1 LSIGKIGIVGVG
13 AIGTIIG
20 TILNAKGIEVDLIDG
35 YEENVRHLQRHGS
48 EVIGS
53 IHVKAH
59 GPAYHIDELEH
70 SYDLIFLLV
79 KQFENETVLNK
90 LLPHL
95 HERSI
100 VCTLQNGVPEVH
112 VARLVGEHRT
122 VGGAVGFG
130 ATWMGPGVSMLASS
144 REALEKYAF
153 EIGTMNGEINDT
165 ITEVNAIL
173 QQVGGSVVSDNLM
186 GIRWSKLLMNATF
199 SGMSAALG
207 CTFGEVLDDPRGFW
221 CLAHL
226 ADETIKVAHAQGIRL
241 VEMQGEHFDELK
253 LHDGTLEEV
262 LGKYSFFKRV
272 WDRHRETKASM
283 LQDLERGRTTE
294 IDYINGV
301 VSEKGKECGVPTPFN
316 DKVVELV
323 KRKEQRKE
331 VQTFHYID
339 EFLSR

>member
-1 LSIGKIGIVGVG
+1 LSFGKIGVVGVG

-35 YEENVRHLQRHGS
+35 YDENVRHLKRHGS

-59 GPAYHIDELEH
+59 GPAWHIDELKH
-70 SYDLIFLLV
+70 RYDLIFLLV
-79 KQFENETVLNK
+79 KQFENETVLRK

-95 HERSI
+95 HEHSL

-112 VARLVGEHRT
+112 VARIVGEHRT
-122 VGGAVGFG
+122 IGGAVGFG

-144 REALEKYAF
+144 KEALEKYAF
-153 EIGTMNGEINDT
+153 EIGTMSGEINER
-165 ITEVNAIL
+165 IREVNAIL
-173 QQVGGSVVSDNLM
+173 QQVGASVVSDNLM

-207 CTFGEVLDDPRGFW
+207 CTFGEVMDDPRGFW

-226 ADETIKVAHAQGIRL
+226 ADETIKVARAQGIRL
-241 VEMQGEHFDELK
+241 VEMQGEHFDELELK
-253 LHDGTLEEV
+253 EGTPREV
-262 LGKYSFFKRV
+262 LGKFPFFKRV
-272 WDRHRETKASM
+272 WDRHRDTKASM
-283 LQDLERGRTTE
+283 LQDLEKGRTTE

-301 VSEKGKECGVPTPFN
+301 VSEKGREFGIPTPFN

-331 VQTFHYID
+331 MRTFDYID
-339 EFLSR
+339 EFLKL